1 MAFAYANEWAS
12 KGGIIQ
18 YKQGKKM
25 KTKVKIEIAININS
39 EPEKDRGDL
48 LEKLTMKILSIQ
60 GYQVET
66 QIRIT
71 GTEVDLLCTNKNNPA
86 QKIYVECK
94 AYRDKK
100 ISADI
105 IDRLMGVKMRKRY
118 PQAYLITTS
127 ELNKD
132 AKGIKLEIEQEECAR
147 EFTFFSQNEL
157 IQSLIDANIIS
168 IPDIIEQQLAKKI
181 DKHNIGEIMLLVT
194 KYDYFY
200 LVEHK
205 QGGSVSDVFA
215 MYAEDGK
222 IVEDNELLNKI
233 KETDTSYSQ
242 YNFQAN
248 NLLKEHEE
256 NKSITTP
263 TLSTSSFK
271 LSEEYINQIENI
283 KVNFTHPKKIKLC
296 LSDIFVFQDLR
307 EIEEKPIKKQP
318 ISSEKLLDIQEYK
331 KCLVFGEGISGK
343 TSLLSMLQKKLNEKG
358 WIPISIDA
366 KDIKSSEIDAIK
378 NKIQKAFEKQYS
390 HIQKDVIKFHQSKII
405 LMIDNFDSISI
416 KRLDQKTK
424 FLKHINEIFEYI
436 LIFSNDS
443 AELEIMTKQE
453 FKEALKDFRF
463 FTIKQFGYALRDKMI
478 EKWIYLDQQEE
489 LNDNELLEK
498 KDDFLKK
505 LNVAVGYKF
514 IPTFP
519 LYILTLLQQFEAG
532 SKSGLGG
539 SAYADFYHYL
549 IVQSMENTNIKPDEL
564 DFYHTYLSYVAYFF
578 FIKKTREISTEE
590 AKKIHEAYSLEYH
603 KQDFSD
609 IYTNLLKA
617 GLLKQDDENYSFAH
631 KYIYYFYVAKYLSD
645 NIEKSSKSQI
655 VKEHIYSLIQRL
667 YIEDFANI
675 ILFLIHHSKARTE
688 GIIEQILDEARKIFK
703 DIQPTTLS
711 GNDLLKINELIQ
723 EEIHLVLEDKNPHE
737 HRKTL
742 LESRDHF
749 DEINE
754 EHNRKQEET
763 IPAYD
768 DEIEELDI
776 FGKIN
781 LSVKLIEIIG
791 QITKNYYGSLERRKK
806 KTLLLEACDLGF
818 RNLNNFIQNVTNY
831 RDLIVSNIQEEIER
845 KRTLSPHETREMAG
859 KMIFAFT
866 GLVCMFFVKKISSSI
881 SSKNLFEDIESI
893 CEDNKEDIA
902 KQMIWITTKLNF
914 CDGLQVNKIDEKN
927 RELSSSNNLIAKELL
942 RHIVI
947 EHLYKFDVPINKK
960 QQICDKLRISTQ
972 AQKNILIHKKGK

>member
-1 MAFAYANEWAS
+1 M
-12 KGGIIQ
+12 
-18 YKQGKKM
+18 
-25 KTKVKIEIAININS
+25 KIEVVVGKNNTK
-39 EPEKDRGDL
+39 KDKGDL
-48 LEKLTMKILSIQ
+48 LEELASQLFEIR
-60 GYQVET
+60 GYKVET
-66 QIRIT
+66 EIGRT
-71 GTEVDLLCTNKNNPA
+71 GVEIDLLCTNKANSS

-94 AYRDKK
+94 AHRDNIQSDVLKK
-100 ISADI
+100 IIGTLSIEDY
-105 IDRLMGVKMRKRY
+105 KE
-118 PQAYLITTS
+118 AYLITTS
-127 ELNKD
+127 NLGKD
-132 AKGIKLEIEQEECAR
+132 AKGMREEWEQKKK
-147 EFTFFSQNEL
+147 FQNLTFYTPKEL
-157 IQSLIDANIIS
+157 IEALVDAKIIS
-168 IPDIIEQQLAKKI
+168 TKDISLS
-181 DKHNIGEIMLLVT
+181 NIGKTVAQKQIGKTTLLISP
-194 KYDYFY
+194 YGYFY
-200 LVEHK
+200 LIEYM
-205 QGGSVSDVFA
+205 QSGNISDVFVT
-215 MYAEDGK
+215 YAKDGE
-222 IVEDNELLNKI
+222 IVFDDVLLNNI

-248 NLLKEHEE
+248 KLLKEHEE
-256 NKSITTP
+256 NKPIIPP
-263 TLSTSSFK
+263 TLSTNFFK
-271 LSEEYINQIENI
+271 LSEDYVNQIENI
-283 KVNFTHPKKIKLC
+283 RVNFTHPKKIKLC

-307 EIEEKPIKKQP
+307 EIEEKPIKKHP

-358 WIPISIDA
+358 LIPITIDA
-366 KDIKSSEIDAIK
+366 KDIKSSENEAIK

-390 HIQKDVIKFHQSKII
+390 HTQKDVIKLHQSKII

-424 FLKHINEIFEYI
+424 FLKHINENFEYI

-453 FKEALKDFRF
+453 FKEVLKNFRF

-578 FIKKTREISTEE
+578 FIKRTREISIEE
-590 AKKIHEAYSLEYH
+590 AKNIHEQYSLEYH
-603 KQDFSD
+603 KQNFKD
-609 IYTNLLKA
+609 IYANLLKA

-645 NIEKSSKSQI
+645 NIEKSEKSQI
-655 VKEHIYSLIQRL
+655 INEHICSLIQRL

-688 GIIEQILDEARKIFK
+688 GIIEQILTEAKKIFE
-703 DIQPTTLS
+703 DIQPTVLS
-711 GNDLLKINELIQ
+711 SNELLKINELIQ
-723 EEIHLVLEDKNPHE
+723 EEIHLELEDKNPHE
-737 HRKTL
+737 HRKAL
-742 LESRDHF
+742 LESRDHL

-754 EHNRKQEET
+754 EYNHKEET
-763 IPAYD
+763 IPAHD
-768 DEIEELDI
+768 AEIEELDI

-791 QITKNYYGSLERRKK
+791 QITKNYYGSLERSKK
-806 KTLLLEACDLGF
+806 KTLLLEACNLGF
-818 RNLNNFIQNVTNY
+818 RNLNAFIQNVTNY
-831 RDLIVSNIQEEIER
+831 RDLIVSNIQEEIE
-845 KRTLSPHETREMAG
+845 KRGDLSPCETQITAG
-859 KMIFAFT
+859 KMIFTFT
-866 GLVCMFFVKKISSSI
+866 GLVCMFFIKKISSSI
-881 SSKNLFEDIESI
+881 SSKKLFEDIENI
-893 CEDNKEDIA
+893 CEHNKEDIA
-902 KQMIWITTKLNF
+902 KQLVWITTKLNF
-914 CDGLQVNKIDEKN
+914 CDGLQVNKIDEKS